1 MDDMQKDD
9 LQKTVIGILTGK
21 AGLPPG
27 PVTPEATL
35 TEAGVDSMA
44 VAVLAM
50 VIEDEYGLVITEAD
64 LSANSTVAD
73 LAALIGRHLAAKA

>member
-1 MDDMQKDD
+1 MDDNMQE
-9 LQKTVIGILTGK
+9 TVIGILTQK